1 MAKPVFIARTGRSD
15 LVVMSH
21 AVYEQRE
28 ARLELYSKL
37 DEAERAHRRGH
48 RGIPHTEASVR
59 VSTLEP
65 QPGEAPAKPRSC
77 PMLRSSP
84 FLGSRRWF
92 DAFAQ
97 EKTQHNLMD
106 QWMFNASPAAF
117 MHADQK
123 HAQFMLVLGTNPR
136 ISNRGHNATDS
147 FREFVDDKSRTLVV
161 VDPRET
167 ETTRAASRHL
177 RVQPGTDSYL
187 LLGMA
192 ATIVAGGLTN
202 AAFIGD
208 KTLGLEAVRA
218 ALAAVDV
225 NEMAA
230 RCGIDADALVPHH
243 RYVRCRIEPAGA

>member
-1 MAKPVFIARTGRSD
+1 
-15 LVVMSH
+15 
-21 AVYEQRE
+21 
-28 ARLELYSKL
+28 
-37 DEAERAHRRGH
+37 
-48 RGIPHTEASVR
+48 
-59 VSTLEP
+59 
-65 QPGEAPAKPRSC
+65 
-77 PMLRSSP
+77 
-84 FLGSRRWF
+84 
-92 DAFAQ
+92 
-97 EKTQHNLMD
+97 
-106 QWMFNASPAAF
+106 
-117 MHADQK
+117 
-123 HAQFMLVLGTNPR
+123 MLVLGTNPR